1 MYHIDYNYIQ
11 NNKYVKMSGWK
22 KCQNG
27 NNNFVFI
34 VGLGGDFFLSLSFT
48 ILQFFWNV
56 VNIMETMLSPSPL
69 QELNEVMIVKC
80 FFFVSLLSITS
91 LYPYDLVLKE
101 REWGLGGFTCLQKVF
116 PGQGLLQ
123 FSLLSSNYVNLEP
136 QIKCPENLTRLILG
150 TSGTYK
156 AKPSI

>member
-1 MYHIDYNYIQ
+1 
-11 NNKYVKMSGWK
+11 MSGWK

-27 NNNFVFI
+27 NNTLFLLWNQGVI
-34 VGLGGDFFLSLSFT
+34 FFSLSPT

-56 VNIMETMLSPSPL
+56 VHIMETMPTPSPL
-69 QELNEVMIVKC
+69 QELNEVMITNC
-80 FFFVSLLSITS
+80 FSFASPLSITS
-91 LYPYDLVLKE
+91 LYLYDLVLKE
-101 REWGLGGFTCLQKVF
+101 REWGLGGLTCLQKVF

-136 QIKCPENLTRLILG
+136 QMKCPEKLTRLILG